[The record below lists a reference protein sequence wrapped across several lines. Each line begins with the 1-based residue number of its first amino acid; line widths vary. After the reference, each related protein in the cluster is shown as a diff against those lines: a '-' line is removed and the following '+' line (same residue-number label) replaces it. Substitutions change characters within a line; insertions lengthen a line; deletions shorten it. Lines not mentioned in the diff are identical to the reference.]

1 MSPFNARSRFEQV
14 VGYVLFSCA
23 VSYAAWI
30 VAVHFGLRFNVEP
43 SMPMGAYW
51 RVTGSIDRG
60 TTVAAC
66 LPPSL
71 ARYALQR
78 RILAEGPCPSGV
90 MPVVKAVAAVAGDV
104 VDVSDSGVR
113 VNGQPWPYSAIRR
126 VSCFG
131 MRIDMRLPSGRYV
144 IAPDSVFLMG
154 VNPCSWDS
162 RYWGSLS
169 RTTVARWNPIIT
181 LPLQEKRKST

>member
-1 MSPFNARSRFEQV
+1 MSPFHSRSRFEQIL
-14 VGYVLFSCA
+14 GYVLFSSA
-23 VSYAAWI
+23 VSYATWI

-51 RVTGSIDRG
+51 RVPGPVERG
-60 TTVAAC
+60 ATVGAC
-66 LPPSL
+66 LPSQL
-71 ARYALQR
+71 AQYALEQ
-78 RILAEGPCPSGV
+78 RILPAGPCPSGV
-90 MPVVKAVAAVAGDV
+90 VPVVKEVAAVAGDV
-104 VDVSDSGVR
+104 VDVSDSVVR

-131 MRIDMRLPSGRYV
+131 RRIDMRVPSGRYI

-162 RYWGSLS
+162 RYWGSVS
-169 RTTVARWNPIIT
+169 RTTVARWNPLIT
-181 LPLQEKRKST
+181 LPQEKRKST

>member
-1 MSPFNARSRFEQV
+1 MSGLTAAGAVATVRV
-14 VGYVLFSCA
+14 VPDNVFAVL
-23 VSYAAWI
+23 
-30 VAVHFGLRFNVEP
+30 E
-43 SMPMGAYW
+43 
-51 RVTGSIDRG
+51 RG
-60 TTVAAC
+60 V
-66 LPPSL
+66 
-71 ARYALQR
+71 
-78 RILAEGPCPSGV
+78 I
-90 MPVVKAVAAVAGDV
+90 PVVKAVAAVAGDV
-104 VDVSDSGVR
+104 VDVSDSIVR
-113 VNGQPWPYSAIRR
+113 VNGRPWPYSAIRR
-126 VSCFG
+126 ISCFG